1 MIISRKAPNS
11 SSNCQLKVKMSPER
25 ILVIDDEA
33 SICSTLKAILEDEGY
48 EVITVESA
56 EDGLRLLR
64 EQAFDL
70 VLLDIW
76 LPEMNGLEALRH
88 LKENDE
94 NLQVIMISG
103 HGTIEAAVKATKL
116 GAFDFLE
123 KPLTLEKV
131 VLTVRNALRQKR
143 LEEENL
149 QLREKQKGRFYLLGQ
164 SHSIRRLQEEINRIA
179 PSNGRVLIYGE
190 NGTGKDYIARF
201 IHQQSLRRDKRFVE
215 INCSA
220 IPDHLIENELFGY
233 SMEPQPGLGKDR
245 RGKLLQANGG
255 TLFLNEIADMNLK
268 TQARLVRV
276 LEEERLEVA
285 GHYQSVPINVRIIA
299 ATSKNLKELI
309 NRGNFREDLFF
320 KLNVIPLIV
329 PPLRERPEDI
339 PVLIEHFLDYFSKEY
354 GKKPKKM
361 SPEAMEAFL
370 HYMWPGNVS
379 ELMNVIE
386 RFVILVPEEVIT
398 ADHLALLVETRE
410 LELNVYSL
418 EGQSL
423 EEARRKFERHYIHRA
438 LTRNKWE
445 IKRTAQEL
453 HLSPEELEK
462 AIRSLNITFI
472 D

>member
-1 MIISRKAPNS
+1 
-11 SSNCQLKVKMSPER
+11 MSPER
-25 ILVIDDEA
+25 ILVIDDEI

-48 EVITVESA
+48 EVKTVETA
-56 EDGLRLLR
+56 EDGLKLLR
-64 EQAFDL
+64 EQPFDL

-76 LPEMNGLEALRH
+76 LPEMNGLDALRRI
-88 LKENDE
+88 KETEE

-103 HGTIEAAVKATKL
+103 HGTIESAVKATKM

-149 QLREKQKGRFYLLGQ
+149 QLREKQKGKFYLLGQ
-164 SHSIRRLQEEINRIA
+164 SHAIKRLQEEISRIA

-201 IHQQSLRRDKRFVE
+201 IHQLSDRRDKRFVE

-220 IPDHLIENELFGY
+220 IPDHLIEGELFGY
-233 SMEPQPGLGKDR
+233 QSEPSPGISRDR

-255 TLFLNEIADMNLK
+255 TLFLDEIAEMNLK
-268 TQARLVRV
+268 TQAKLVKV
-276 LEEERLEVA
+276 LEEEKIEIPGTDQAYPL
-285 GHYQSVPINVRIIA
+285 NVRIIA
-299 ATSKNLKELI
+299 ASSKSLKELI
-309 NRGNFREDLFF
+309 NRGLFREDLFF
-320 KLNVIPLIV
+320 KLNVIPLII

-339 PVLIEHFLDYFSKEY
+339 PILIEHFLDHFSREY

-386 RFVILVPEEVIT
+386 RFVILVPDELIT
-398 ADHLALLVETRE
+398 AEHLTLLVEARE
-410 LELNVYSL
+410 LDHTLSPL

-438 LTRNKWE
+438 LTKNKWDIE
-445 IKRTAQEL
+445 KTAQQL
-453 HLSPEELEK
+453 RLAPEELEGI
-462 AIRSLNITFI
+462 IRHLQITFI

>member
-1 MIISRKAPNS
+1 
-11 SSNCQLKVKMSPER
+11 MSPER
-25 ILVIDDEA
+25 ILVIDDET

-48 EVITVESA
+48 EVVTVETA
-56 EDGLRLLR
+56 EDGLKLIK
-64 EQAFDL
+64 EQPFDL
-70 VLLDIW
+70 VMLDIW
-76 LPEMNGLEALRH
+76 LPEMNGLEALRR
-88 LKENDE
+88 LKDNEE

-103 HGTIEAAVKATKL
+103 HGTIESAVKATKM

-131 VLTVRNALRQKR
+131 VLTVRNALRQRR

-149 QLREKQKGRFYLLGQ
+149 QLREKQKGKFYLLGC
-164 SHSIRRLQEEINRIA
+164 SRSIKRLQDEINQIA
-179 PSNGRVLIYGE
+179 PSNGRILIYGE

-220 IPDHLIENELFGY
+220 IPDHLIEGELFGY
-233 SMEPQPGLGKDR
+233 QTEPSPGIGKDR

-255 TLFLNEIADMNLK
+255 TLFLDEIGDMNLK
-268 TQARLVRV
+268 TQARLVKV
-276 LEEERLEVA
+276 LEEEKFEVA
-285 GHYQSVPINVRIIA
+285 GFYQSISINVRIIA
-299 ATSKNLKELI
+299 ASSKNLKELI
-309 NRGNFREDLFF
+309 NQGRFREDLFF
-320 KLNVIPLIV
+320 KLNVIPLII
-329 PPLRERPEDI
+329 PPLRERTEDI
-339 PVLIEHFLDYFSKEY
+339 PILIEHFLDYFSHEY

-386 RFVILVPEEVIT
+386 RFVILVPDEIIT
-398 ADHLALLVETRE
+398 ADHLALLVEARE
-410 LELNVYSL
+410 LELSVSPA

-423 EEARRKFERHYIHRA
+423 EEARRKFERHYIHRT
-438 LTRNKWE
+438 LTKNKWDLR
-445 IKRTAQEL
+445 RTAQEL
-453 HLSPEELEK
+453 GLSPEELQR
-462 AIRSLNITFI
+462 AIKILNITFI

>member
-1 MIISRKAPNS
+1 
-11 SSNCQLKVKMSPER
+11 MSPER
-25 ILVIDDEA
+25 ILVIDDEI

-48 EVITVESA
+48 EVKTVETA
-56 EDGLRLLR
+56 EEGLKLLW
-64 EQAFDL
+64 EQPFDL

-76 LPEMNGLEALRH
+76 LPEMNGLDALRRI
-88 LKENDE
+88 KETEE

-103 HGTIEAAVKATKL
+103 HGTIESAVKATKM

-131 VLTVRNALRQKR
+131 ILTVRNALKQKR

-149 QLREKQKGRFYLLGQ
+149 QLREKQKGKFYLLGQ
-164 SHSIRRLQEEINRIA
+164 SHSIKRLQEEINRIA

-201 IHQQSLRRDKRFVE
+201 IHQLSDRRDKRFVE

-220 IPDHLIENELFGY
+220 IPEHLIEGELFGY
-233 SMEPQPGLGKDR
+233 QNEPSPGIGRDR

-255 TLFLNEIADMNLK
+255 TLFLDEIADMNLK
-268 TQARLVRV
+268 TQARLVKV
-276 LEEERLEVA
+276 LEEEKIEIS
-285 GHYQSVPINVRIIA
+285 GFDQPWPINVRIIA

-309 NRGNFREDLFF
+309 HRGLFREDLFF
-320 KLNVIPLIV
+320 KLNVIPLII

-339 PVLIEHFLDYFSKEY
+339 PILIDHFLDHFSREY

-361 SPEAMEAFL
+361 SPEALEAFL

-386 RFVILVPEEVIT
+386 RFVILVPDEIIT
-398 ADHLALLVETRE
+398 ADHLTLLVEARE
-410 LELNVYSL
+410 LDYTLSPL

-438 LTRNKWE
+438 LTKNKWD
-445 IKRTAQEL
+445 IQRTAQEL
-453 HLSPEELEK
+453 RITPEELERT
-462 AIRSLNITFI
+462 IRTLHITFI

>member
-1 MIISRKAPNS
+1 
-11 SSNCQLKVKMSPER
+11 MSPER
-25 ILVIDDEA
+25 ILVIDDEI

-48 EVITVESA
+48 EVKTVETA
-56 EDGLRLLR
+56 EDGLNLLR
-64 EQAFDL
+64 QQPFDL
-70 VLLDIW
+70 VMLDIW
-76 LPEMNGLEALRH
+76 LPEMNGLEALSRI
-88 LKENDE
+88 KENEE
-94 NLQVIMISG
+94 NLQVIIISG
-103 HGTIEAAVKATKL
+103 HGTIESAVKATKM

-149 QLREKQKGRFYLLGQ
+149 QLKERQKGKFYLLGQ
-164 SHSIRRLQEEINRIA
+164 SYAIKRLQEEISQIA

-201 IHQQSLRRDKRFVE
+201 IHQMSQRRDKRFVE

-220 IPDHLIENELFGY
+220 IPDHLMEGELFGY
-233 SMEPQPGLGKDR
+233 QTEPSPGIGRDR

-255 TLFLNEIADMNLK
+255 TLFLDEIADMNLK
-268 TQARLVRV
+268 IQAKLVKV
-276 LEEERLEVA
+276 IEEERLELLDLD
-285 GHYQSVPINVRIIA
+285 QTCPINVRIIA

-309 NRGNFREDLFF
+309 NRGHFREDLFF
-320 KLNVIPLIV
+320 KLNVIPLII

-339 PVLIEHFLDYFSKEY
+339 PILIEHFLDHFSQEY

-386 RFVILVPEEVIT
+386 RFVILVPDELIT
-398 ADHLALLVETRE
+398 ADHLTLLVEARE
-410 LELNVYSL
+410 LDHTLSSL

-423 EEARRKFERHYIHRA
+423 DEARRKFERHYIHRA
-438 LTRNKWE
+438 LTKHKWDIE
-445 IKRTAQEL
+445 KTAQEL
-453 HLSPEELEK
+453 RLSAKELESM
-462 AIRSLNITFI
+462 IRTFNLTFI